1 LKTGYVKNDKES
13 KRVIKYFNDRLPK
26 YDINTLGTREKLW
39 LYKAYLWYSFLTLDF
54 LACYKY
60 ASKWVDLFYEKK
72 DMIVLNPVFFLR
84 GNHYLLEALF
94 YLRHYEKFKESL
106 LRLETIT
113 QEKWF
118 PLDDNVEGL
127 RFLYIYNNKFN
138 LHFIEG
144 SFKEGLPLVEEV
156 LDQLKNYKD
165 RIDEHH
171 IMVFYYKI
179 ASMYFGAGENKKCIH
194 FLEKIISNKSLQM
207 REDLL
212 CFSRILNLVAHYEAG
227 IDYNLD
233 VLIRSTYKFLIK
245 MEDLYEVQKEFI
257 KFLRGLGDIYPHEVK
272 NEFIKLHKKLKQFE
286 NDPYQSRAFLY
297 LDIISWLESKIE
309 SKPIGLVIKDK
320 FEANLLKK

>member
-1 LKTGYVKNDKES
+1 MIGYQNTIYINLGLEKNFGYI
-13 KRVIKYFNDRLPK
+13 KRIC
-26 YDINTLGTREKLW
+26 GTV
-39 LYKAYLWYSFLTLDF
+39 F
-54 LACYKY
+54 
-60 ASKWVDLFYEKK
+60 
-72 DMIVLNPVFFLR
+72 LNPVFFLR
-84 GNHYLLEALF
+84 GHHYLLESLY
-94 YLRHYEKFKESL
+94 YLRQYEKFKETL
-106 LRLETIT
+106 LKLEAVT

-118 PLDDNVEGL
+118 PVDDNVDGL
-127 RFLYIYNNKFN
+127 AFLYIYNNKFN

-144 SFKEGLPLVEEV
+144 SFEEGLPLIDEV
-156 LDQLKNYKD
+156 LEQLKKYGN

-179 ASMYFGAGENKKCIH
+179 ASMYFGAGNNKGCIQ

-227 IDYNLD
+227 LDYNLD

-257 KFLRGLGDIYPHEVK
+257 KFLRGLGDIYPHEVR
-272 NEFIKLHKKLKQFE
+272 NEFIKLHKKLKEFE
-286 NDPYQSRAFLY
+286 DDPYQSRAFLY

-309 SKPIGLVIKDK
+309 SKPIGLIIREK
-320 FEANLLKK
+320 FQGNLLKK